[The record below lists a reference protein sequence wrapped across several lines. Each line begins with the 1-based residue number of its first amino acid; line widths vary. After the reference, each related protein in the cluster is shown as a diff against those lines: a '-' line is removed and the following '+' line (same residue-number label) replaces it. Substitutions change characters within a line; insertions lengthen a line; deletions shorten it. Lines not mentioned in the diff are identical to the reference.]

1 MVSLRLSW
9 CQRSPH
15 GEPVEPRP
23 SRVEGARDYLEK
35 RYGIDGLEAGHVIR
49 YISEQLAISEIP
61 DATHP
66 VIEIYRIDRKQCAV
80 FHTGAGRR
88 INETLARAVAT
99 RIFWQIRAN
108 IQLTTD
114 DNGFLLTLPP
124 GKSMHDA
131 TWISLLH
138 AHDVERDLLAGLRGS
153 HLLRNHFRYVANTG
167 LLVLRRAGG
176 KTLRR
181 KALSWNSQK
190 IFERIFAADRDF
202 PLLRE
207 TLRTVTRDLLD
218 APGALA
224 YLESIEHPIRLLHPK
239 AASPLT
245 FGIITSSFGDAVVLD
260 DRSSMVEALH
270 QRVQE
275 VMERRAS

>member
-1 MVSLRLSW
+1 V
-9 CQRSPH
+9 
-15 GEPVEPRP
+15 V
-23 SRVEGARDYLEK
+23 
-35 RYGIDGLEAGHVIR
+35 R
-49 YISEQLAISEIP
+49 YIAEQIALSDVP

-88 INETLARAVAT
+88 INETLARAIAT

-108 IQLTTD
+108 VQLTTD
-114 DNGFLLTLPP
+114 DNGFLLTLPT
-124 GKSMHDA
+124 GKSMRDE
-131 TWISLLH
+131 TWSKLLH
-138 AHDVERDLLAGLRGS
+138 AHDFERDLLAGLRSS
-153 HLLRNHFRYVANTG
+153 HLLRNQFRYVANTG

-181 KALSWNSQK
+181 RALSWNSQR
-190 IFERIFAADRDF
+190 IFERIFASDRDF

-218 APGALA
+218 APGALT
-224 YLESIEHPIRLLHPK
+224 YLESIEHPVRLLHPK
-239 AASPLT
+239 AASPFT

>member
-1 MVSLRLSW
+1 L
-9 CQRSPH
+9 Q
-15 GEPVEPRP
+15 
-23 SRVEGARDYLEK
+23 
-35 RYGIDGLEAGHVIR
+35 
-49 YISEQLAISEIP
+49 
-61 DATHP
+61 
-66 VIEIYRIDRKQCAV
+66 
-80 FHTGAGRR
+80 
-88 INETLARAVAT
+88 
-99 RIFWQIRAN
+99 
-108 IQLTTD
+108 
-114 DNGFLLTLPP
+114 
-124 GKSMHDA
+124 DA
-131 TWISLLH
+131 TWVSLLH
-138 AHDVERDLLAGLRGS
+138 AHDLERDLLAGLRSS

-176 KTLRR
+176 RNLRR
-181 KALSWNSQK
+181 NALSWNAQR

-224 YLESIEHPIRLLHPK
+224 YLTAIERPIRILHPA
-239 AASPLT
+239 AASPFT

-275 VMERRAS
+275 VLDRRAS

>member
-1 MVSLRLSW
+1 MQGNALEYLRT
-9 CQRSPH
+9 
-15 GEPVEPRP
+15 
-23 SRVEGARDYLEK
+23 
-35 RYGIDGLEAGHVIR
+35 RYGIDGLEAAHVVR

-66 VIEIYRIDRKQCAV
+66 VIEMYRIDRKQCAV

-99 RIFWQIRAN
+99 RVFWQIRAN
-108 IQLTTD
+108 VQLTTD
-114 DNGFLLTLPP
+114 DNGFLLTLPA
-124 GKSMHDA
+124 GKSMRDE
-131 TWISLLH
+131 TWIKLLH
-138 AHDVERDLLAGLRGS
+138 SHDFARDLLAGLRSS

-181 KALSWNSQK
+181 RALSWNAQ
-190 IFERIFAADRDF
+190 RIFDRMFSLDREF

-218 APGALA
+218 EPGAIR
-224 YLESIEHPIRLLHPK
+224 YLESIEHPIKLLHP
-239 AASPLT
+239 AAATPFT
-245 FGIITSSFGDAVVLD
+245 FGIITSSFGDAVALD
-260 DRSSMVEALH
+260 ERSSMVEALH